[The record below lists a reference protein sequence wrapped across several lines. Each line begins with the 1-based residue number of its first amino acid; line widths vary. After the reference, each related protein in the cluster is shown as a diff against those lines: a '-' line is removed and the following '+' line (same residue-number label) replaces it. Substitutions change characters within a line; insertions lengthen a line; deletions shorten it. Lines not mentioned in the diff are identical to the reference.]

1 MSTLTL
7 EAAPCMRSR
16 LWSTSKARNVSA
28 QAASTV
34 VRTPLQSPGIALQLK
49 GLQEFAVATLDN
61 QEPTYVQRDVQ
72 VLFSGPPPTLTRCR
86 RFLAC
91 CFQLLLQAL
100 GSAARGLAE
109 HIICQPKTA
118 GRGGL

>member
-1 MSTLTL
+1 
-7 EAAPCMRSR
+7 MRSR

-49 GLQEFAVATLDN
+49 GLQELAVATIDG
-61 QEPTYVQRDVQ
+61 QEPSYIQRDVQ
-72 VLFSGPPPTLTRCR
+72 VTILPPPPSPPPRSLQPASRLLFSYVSS
-86 RFLAC
+86 
-91 CFQLLLQAL
+91 AL
-100 GSAARGLAE
+100 SSASPGRAE